1 MRTATTLTW
10 LALAAAPACA
20 RDTEIRALADLEVGT
35 AELGGLTVAAG
46 EGLAHVRRIEIGRD
60 GQPGRL
66 ELWALAPAFELTL
79 EATPAAGREWLV
91 IVENCM
97 PDAVARALDDSDV
110 QILALEDP
118 RPTGQSWRLTLSS
131 FGSAARARVRIGPAD
146 ADTGADPGA
155 EPPDPDEAWRF
166 AVVSDVQLALPRFDE
181 ILEHVGR
188 DPAVRFIIST
198 GDLVNWGR
206 IHEYELLE
214 QQLAASAVPLFS
226 TIGNHEVIEDP
237 MRWHERFGRFNVHF
251 RYRDVVFS
259 LVDSAGASIDPAIYE
274 RLDEWLEDSAGR
286 VHVFA
291 THYPPFD
298 PAGARASSFRSLRE
312 ARMLLERL
320 AAGGVDAAIYGHV
333 HSFYEYS
340 NAGIPAYVSGGGG
353 GLPERWDGIG
363 RHFLSVEVTARE
375 IRNVSVVDVD

>member
-1 MRTATTLTW
+1 MRMANALTW

-20 RDTEIRALADLEVGT
+20 RDTEIRALADLDVGA
-35 AELGGLTVAAG
+35 AELGGLTVLAG
-46 EGLAHVRRIEIGRD
+46 EGLAHVRRIEPGRD
-60 GQPGRL
+60 GQAGL
-66 ELWALAPAFELTL
+66 VELWALAPAFELTL

-91 IVENCM
+91 IVGNCM
-97 PDAVARALDDSDV
+97 PDAVARALDDGDAE
-110 QILALEDP
+110 ILALEDT
-118 RPTGQSWRLTLSS
+118 RPTRQSWRVTLPPAD
-131 FGSAARARVRIGPAD
+131 GVARARVRIAPE
-146 ADTGADPGA
+146 ADTDAG
-155 EPPDPDEAWRF
+155 PPDPGEAWRF
-166 AVVSDVQLALPRFDE
+166 AVVSDVQLALPRFHE

-198 GDLVNWGR
+198 GDLLNWGR

-214 QQLAASAVPLFS
+214 QHLAESPVPLFS
-226 TIGNHEVIEDP
+226 TIGNHEAIEDP

-251 RYRDVVFS
+251 QYRDVVFS
-259 LVDSAGASIDPAIYE
+259 LVDSAGGSIDPTMYA
-274 RLDEWLEDSAGR
+274 RLDEWLEDGADR

-298 PAGARASSFRSLRE
+298 PAGARASSLRSLRE

-320 AAGGVDAAIYGHV
+320 AAGGVDVTFYGHV

-340 NAGIPAYVSGGGG
+340 NAGIPAYISGGGG

-363 RHFLSVEVTARE
+363 RHFLTVEVTARE
-375 IRNVSVVDVD
+375 IREVSVVNVD

>member
-1 MRTATTLTW
+1 MRMANALTW

-35 AELGGLTVAAG
+35 AALGGLTVVAG
-46 EGLAHVRRIEIGRD
+46 EGLAHVRRIESGRD

-91 IVENCM
+91 IVGNCM
-97 PDAVARALDDSDV
+97 PDAVGRALDDSDV

-118 RPTGQSWRLTLSS
+118 RPTRQSWRVTLPPA
-131 FGSAARARVRIGPAD
+131 GDVARARVRIAPPD
-146 ADTGADPGA
+146 AETGAGAPDPG
-155 EPPDPDEAWRF
+155 EVWRF

-181 ILEHVGR
+181 ILEQIGR
-188 DPAVRFIIST
+188 DPAVRFLISS

-214 QQLAASAVPLFS
+214 QQLATSAVPLFS
-226 TIGNHEVIEDP
+226 TIGNHEAIEDP

-259 LVDSAGASIDPAIYE
+259 LVDSAGGSIDPVTYE
-274 RLDEWLEDSAGR
+274 RLDEWLEDGAGG

-312 ARMLLERL
+312 ARLLLERL
-320 AAGGVDAAIYGHV
+320 AAGNVDVTFYGHV

-340 NAGIPAYVSGGGG
+340 NAGIPAYISGGGG

-363 RHFLSVEVTARE
+363 RHFLTVEVNARE
-375 IRNVSVVDVD
+375 IREVSVVDVD